1 MVPSTGTSA
10 PAGWTAIPLFEP
22 EGPFVASGY
31 YHAPLF
37 AGVPSRF
44 LLQVGRGMWV
54 VGCSEVCVCRQCRL
68 GCGEAVRRAWLGTAH
83 VMTLA

>member
-1 MVPSTGTSA
+1 MPSTGTSA

-44 LLQVGRGMWV
+44 LLQVGRGLWV
-54 VGCSEVCVCRQCRL
+54 TCACAGRVGSGVGKLCGGHGA
-68 GCGEAVRRAWLGTAH
+68 GCGRQL
-83 VMTLA
+83 M